1 MSDIPKITP
10 DNAAAPGTTPDS
22 RDPATGQ
29 FTGIFN
35 EEIFAQIL
43 ERLSAGEPLAQICRS
58 DGMPSAHTVRSW
70 QVKREDVREA
80 IAAAREAGEE
90 VIASDC
96 LAIADDG
103 HNDWQE
109 GKYGPMPN
117 GEVVQRSKLRVW
129 TRLQLLARWNPKKWA
144 ERQSHQMLDEH
155 GQPAKAGV
163 MVFVDGVKGADG
175 E

>member
-1 MSDIPKITP
+1 MDLGYCERAGADGLAIQQNRARTA
-10 DNAAAPGTTPDS
+10 DTFGAPTLDGNQTS
-22 RDPATGQ
+22 V
-29 FTGIFN
+29 
-35 EEIFAQIL
+35 FAQIL

-155 GQPAKAGV
+155 GR
-163 MVFVDGVKGADG
+163 
-175 E
+175 